1 MKFYKITAYT
11 AYAGEET
18 TTYFATDDERALAVE
33 INDRIFD
40 NASEYESHHLDDNS
54 TMEEIADYWDQTGAY
69 VEEVEENEVDD

>member
-33 INDRIFD
+33 VNDRIFD
-40 NASEYESHHLDDNS
+40 NASKYESHHLDDNS
-54 TMEEIADYWDQTGAY
+54 TMDEISDYWNKTGAF
-69 VEEVEENEVDD
+69 VEEVKED